1 MGVEGLVNL
10 DETALN
16 ADNGPIM
23 KLQLKIRWHVALHL
37 CNKRSQMMSK
47 CDNNKRVVHE
57 AQLWEKKLEKKLRP
71 YFLYC
76 LSSVHYGED
85 RFQTHFLNHSSH
97 I

>member
-1 MGVEGLVNL
+1 MGVEGLIYL

-47 CDNNKRVVHE
+47 CYNNKRVAHE
-57 AQLWEKKLEKKLRP
+57 AQLWKKKLEKKIEAL
-71 YFLYC
+71 F
-76 LSSVHYGED
+76 SV
-85 RFQTHFLNHSSH
+85 LLK
-97 I
+97 